1 MTSVGKHYLACS
13 AARKQGICCNTA
25 GIKRTTLESL
35 VIDALRANLMRP
47 EDVQE
52 FISAFTV
59 EWNRIARRGRGAA
72 GP

>member
-1 MTSVGKHYLACS
+1 V
-13 AARKQGICCNTA
+13 
-25 GIKRTTLESL
+25 GIKRTTLETL

-59 EWNRIARRGRGAA
+59 EWNRIARGWRPA